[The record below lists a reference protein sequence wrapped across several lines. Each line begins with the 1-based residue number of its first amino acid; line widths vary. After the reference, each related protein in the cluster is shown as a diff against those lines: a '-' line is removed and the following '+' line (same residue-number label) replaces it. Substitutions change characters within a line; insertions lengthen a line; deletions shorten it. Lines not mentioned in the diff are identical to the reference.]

1 LLVLRGETVSR
12 EQTVAMYRV
21 KNEARWLRRSLE
33 RTFEVAATAVVLD
46 DHSTD
51 ETGREAFR
59 ALGDYD
65 VSPEGWQR
73 GTVHDMQSRGNRLV
87 YAASPFHDARPGQ
100 YPHEIVDRQYLWDL
114 ARTHTDAP
122 YLLSLDGDEVL
133 SKAAVRAFPVL
144 WDSFSRGI
152 ADVFKF
158 RFAYLWDE
166 EWLQRVDSWYRS
178 PSFPRM
184 MSVAHLTQ
192 NQVRGLRFPMT
203 ANTLH
208 GGSLPTDGY
217 VGAGPNDSVRTGQV
231 NNPIVHFGYFDEEL
245 RQRKFEWYR
254 KIDPGNVNEGEY
266 LHIIGLPDRWCP
278 TTPVLDR
285 FEDA

>member
-1 LLVLRGETVSR
+1 MSR
-12 EQTVAMYRV
+12 EQTVCMMRV

-33 RTFEVAATAVVLD
+33 RTWEVAATAVVLD
-46 DHSTD
+46 DNSHD
-51 ETGREAFR
+51 DTGSEAFR
-59 ALGDYD
+59 SLGDFEVYASGWEPGKVMD
-65 VSPEGWQR
+65 VRTARKPDVLQC
-73 GTVHDMQSRGNRLV
+73 RLV
-87 YAASPFHDARPGQ
+87 YAKTPFVDQGGPGQ

-114 ARTHTDAP
+114 ARTRTAAP
-122 YLLSLDGDEVL
+122 YVLSLDGDEVL

-144 WDSFSRGI
+144 WDSFARGI

-192 NQVRGLRFPMT
+192 NQVRALRFPMT

-217 VGAGPNDSVRTGQV
+217 VGAGPNGSVRTGQV
-231 NNPIVHFGYFDEEL
+231 NNPIVHFGYYDEEL

-254 KIDPGNVNEGEY
+254 EIDPGNVSEGEY
-266 LHIIGLPDRWCP
+266 LHIVGLPDRWCP